1 MPKGFSKG
9 DRLESR
15 KLRTG
20 HKRTSMHSRKS
31 YGQSNHC
38 LQLRIVAT
46 VAVVL
51 SLAVLVT
58 AFAVSILDAAH
69 ANEVW
74 SASERIITIVITGL
88 FAVIGSGFFRH

>member
-9 DRLESR
+9 GRLESR
-15 KLRTG
+15 KLLTG
-20 HKRTSMHSRKS
+20 HKRTSADSPKGYS
-31 YGQSNHC
+31 QSNHY

-58 AFAVSILDAAH
+58 AFAVSIFDASH

>member
-1 MPKGFSKG
+1 MPKGVSKG

-15 KLRTG
+15 KLWTG
-20 HKRTSMHSRKS
+20 DKRSSVHSRKGYS
-31 YGQSNHC
+31 QSNHY

-51 SLAVLVT
+51 SLAVLIT
-58 AFAVSILDAAH
+58 AFAVSILDASH